1 MKLDRMKRVLLVT
14 IVIFYIAACGSI
26 SVSNRGAK
34 VTVESKPKQPNVI
47 VNGNVTDN
55 VNENVNDNLSENGK
69 KKG

>member
-14 IVIFYIAACGSI
+14 IVIFSIAACGSI
-26 SVSNRGAK
+26 SVSNSGAK

-47 VNGNVTDN
+47 VND
-55 VNENVNDNLSENGK
+55 NVNDNLSVNGK

>member
-26 SVSNRGAK
+26 SVSNSGAK

-47 VNGNVTDN
+47 VND
-55 VNENVNDNLSENGK
+55 NVNDNGK
-69 KKG
+69 K

>member
-14 IVIFYIAACGSI
+14 IVIFSIAACGSI
-26 SVSNRGAK
+26 SVSNSGAK

-47 VNGNVTDN
+47 VND
-55 VNENVNDNLSENGK
+55 NVNDNVNENGK